1 MNDADVH
8 IVQFKPG
15 SPLFLE
21 AIRVY
26 HSTWGWS
33 WEESYSFF
41 TRYSRLPDFLGIVAV
56 YGNQIAGMTFGA
68 LGRRGQWWFDKV
80 AEHVEGRYK
89 NPALKDAWMLVEL
102 AVLREYRNMGIGTAL
117 HDTLLASQPY
127 DRALLSTEVSNMGA
141 RRLYERL
148 NWQYLHP
155 GFVFSEGGPA
165 YAIMSK
171 ELDTYDR

>member
-1 MNDADVH
+1 MIESNVH
-8 IVQFKPG
+8 IVEFKPG

-26 HSTWGWS
+26 HKTWGWS

-41 TRYSRLPDFLGIVAV
+41 QRYSRLPDYTGLVAV
-56 YGNQIAGMTFGA
+56 YGSEVVGMTFGA

-80 AEHVEGRYK
+80 AYHVAGGYH
-89 NPALKDAWMLVEL
+89 NPALIDAFMLVEL
-102 AVLREYRNMGIGTAL
+102 AVMEGYREMGIGTAL

-127 DRALLSTEVSNMGA
+127 DRALLSTEVSNTGA

-148 NWQYLHP
+148 GWEYLHP
-155 GFVFSEGGPA
+155 GFVFSEGGPP
-165 YAIMSK
+165 YAILHK
-171 ELDTYDR
+171 EL